1 MKLDLSKQYD
11 FTLKLA
17 FNAIDDWG
25 YGYFD
30 AKNIKR
36 FLRSM
41 NYVASKQQII
51 GVLRRFDLDGD
62 AKVNFEEF
70 QNGIKTSLTQF
81 AVRKSLQRPKSGV
94 N

>member
-41 NYVASKQQII
+41 NYVASKQ
-51 GVLRRFDLDGD
+51 
-62 AKVNFEEF
+62 
-70 QNGIKTSLTQF
+70 
-81 AVRKSLQRPKSGV
+81 
-94 N
+94 